1 MRIIFSDFLGHCMY
15 SMCKTCKVNHPW
27 ALLHVHIACETY
39 DEFVNWRFY
48 FCSDFLTLHS
58 IIMELTEAGAHMDTV
73 NVHGETPF
81 EAATTGKWY

>member
-1 MRIIFSDFLGHCMY
+1 MKHVGGTCNLTVCSYLLFAYPPSIFRFFSEICSVVL
-15 SMCKTCKVNHPW
+15 S
-27 ALLHVHIACETY
+27 LI
-39 DEFVNWRFY
+39 FY

-81 EAATTGKWY
+81 EAATTGG

>member
-1 MRIIFSDFLGHCMY
+1 MCCCVKDVGGTCSLTVCLWLFSACPSSIIKFFSEIY
-15 SMCKTCKVNHPW
+15 SV
-27 ALLHVHIACETY
+27 LLSLV
-39 DEFVNWRFY
+39 FY

-81 EAATTGKWY
+81 EAATTGG

>member
-1 MRIIFSDFLGHCMY
+1 MLREREPDRLLMSSFCVSTLNLQIVSEICSVLLSLIFC
-15 SMCKTCKVNHPW
+15 
-27 ALLHVHIACETY
+27 
-39 DEFVNWRFY
+39 

-81 EAATTGKWY
+81 EAATTGG

>member
-1 MRIIFSDFLGHCMY
+1 MNHVGDMQPNSLFISAFCLSTIYLRIFSEIY
-15 SMCKTCKVNHPW
+15 SV
-27 ALLHVHIACETY
+27 LLSLV
-39 DEFVNWRFY
+39 FY

-81 EAATTGKWY
+81 EAATTGG

>member
-1 MRIIFSDFLGHCMY
+1 LFTLHIQIALQIY
-15 SMCKTCKVNHPW
+15 SKILNFM
-27 ALLHVHIACETY
+27 
-39 DEFVNWRFY
+39 FY

-81 EAATTGKWY
+81 EAATTGM